1 MGNFE
6 GKMPKELKRAHYH
19 RFFDMGN
26 YSHLMPKMLKRA
38 HYHQWGLAKQDENV
52 GMPVPGKTIYGL
64 RDTVKLLGHEDL
76 DVIDI
81 FKIDCELC
89 EWDTYMDWL
98 ADGIPLLHQIQVET
112 HGVPGEKALG
122 FFDTFEAAGYLRYH
136 KEANILLAEQFR
148 KFGQCLEYGMVKV
161 RPPATYFFHAHG
173 FVLSSSMSIL
183 SLHQGFYGIHEWKGI
198 HFQQREI
205 QNGPRTNCKV
215 LTRYYRGGCC
225 YAEKSSDEMY

>member
-1 MGNFE
+1 
-6 GKMPKELKRAHYH
+6 
-19 RFFDMGN
+19 
-26 YSHLMPKMLKRA
+26 MPKMLKRA

-136 KEANILLAEQFR
+136 KEANILLAEQCR
-148 KFGQCLEYGMVKV
+148 KFGLCLEYGMVKV
-161 RPPATYFFHAHG
+161 RPCRIFFSCSWFCPLKLH
-173 FVLSSSMSIL
+173 VNSI
-183 SLHQGFYGIHEWKGI
+183 FA
-198 HFQQREI
+198 
-205 QNGPRTNCKV
+205 PRFLRN
-215 LTRYYRGGCC
+215 
-225 YAEKSSDEMY
+225 S